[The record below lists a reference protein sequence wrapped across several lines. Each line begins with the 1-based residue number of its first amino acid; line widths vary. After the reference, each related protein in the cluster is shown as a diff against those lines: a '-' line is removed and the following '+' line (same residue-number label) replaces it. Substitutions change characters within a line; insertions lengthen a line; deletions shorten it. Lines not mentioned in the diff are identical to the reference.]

1 MLVTELGM
9 AISRNEEQPQNALS
23 PMLVTEFG
31 MAISRNER
39 QPTNALKP
47 MFVTEFGMAI
57 SCNELHHEN
66 ALSQIIFVP
75 SFILY
80 CSISHPFNNLFPSL
94 LYFAPNSSVTAS
106 AKSSFVTLVESTSSS
121 MTFGF
126 RGFSTANRRKDTCE
140 RFLWVL
146 AIVKRLTRVL
156 MSGDCEGNTSF
167 KEGTRRKVTVIA
179 F

>member
-1 MLVTELGM
+1 MLVM
-9 AISRNEEQPQNALS
+9 
-23 PMLVTEFG
+23 
-31 MAISRNER
+31 
-39 QPTNALKP
+39 
-47 MFVTEFGMAI
+47 EFGMAI

-156 MSGDCEGNTSF
+156 MSGDCEGNTSL
-167 KEGTRRKVTVIA
+167 RKA
-179 F
+179 HDERSR

>member
-1 MLVTELGM
+1 M